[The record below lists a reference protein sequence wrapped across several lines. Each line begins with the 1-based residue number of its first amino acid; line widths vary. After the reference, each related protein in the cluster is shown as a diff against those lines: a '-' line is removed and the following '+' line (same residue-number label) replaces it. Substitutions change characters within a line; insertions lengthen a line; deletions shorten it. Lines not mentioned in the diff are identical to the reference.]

1 MKVGDLV
8 KYRYFDIIALV
19 VDRACGSYVF
29 EVFQLSGDRRGGYRR
44 ATEEDWEVISE
55 SR

>member
-8 KYRYFDIIALV
+8 MYRYSDIIALV
-19 VDRACGSYVF
+19 VGKTSHSCVF
-29 EVFQLSGDRRGGYRR
+29 EVFELSGDNRGVYDTD
-44 ATEEDWEVISE
+44 AEDWEVISE

>member
-8 KYRYFDIIALV
+8 MYRYSDIIALV
-19 VDRACGSYVF
+19 VGKTSHSGVF
-29 EVFQLSGDRRGGYRR
+29 EVFELSGDNRGVYR
-44 ATEEDWEVISE
+44 TLDENWEVISE

>member
-8 KYRYFDIIALV
+8 MYRYSATIALV
-19 VDRACGSYVF
+19 IDTTCHSGVF
-29 EVFQLSGDRRGGYRR
+29 EVFELSGDNRGIYETD
-44 ATEEDWEVISE
+44 AEDWEVISE

>member
-8 KYRYFDIIALV
+8 MYRYSDIIALV
-19 VDRACGSYVF
+19 VGKTSHSGVF
-29 EVFQLSGDRRGGYRR
+29 EVFELSGDNRTGVYDTD
-44 ATEEDWEVISE
+44 AEDWEVISE

>member
-8 KYRYFDIIALV
+8 MYRYSDIIALV
-19 VDRACGSYVF
+19 VGKTSHSGVF
-29 EVFQLSGDRRGGYRR
+29 EVFELSGHRLGVYRR
-44 ATEEDWEVISE
+44 AIREDWEVISE

>member
-19 VDRACGSYVF
+19 VDTTRRSYVF
-29 EVFQLSGDRRGGYRR
+29 EVFQLSGHRLGVYRR
-44 ATEEDWEVISE
+44 AIREDWEVISE